1 MAIFTCSI
9 KRISR
14 GQGMSIVAEIAKYRA
29 CKLTDERLGKTFNFT
44 KRHHPCESRL
54 FLPEEREKE
63 WQHYSQVWNAVEKSE
78 KRKDKMHIFK
88 VLMTSRKYGWTQ
100 ESVHCLNI
108 IDIVFSDDQKVR
120 NAWKDLYDKYCVQ
133 NPDETQL
140 KKIQNAQY
148 KLLDTMA
155 SSLGYKD
162 IVTWETIQNPY
173 IPEGM
178 RRQQQEQ
185 AASQQANNN
194 ILLNMQH
201 MIPKNNKAE
210 ENNEH

>member
-1 MAIFTCSI
+1 MECKDILNLIAII
-9 KRISR
+9 VIP
-14 GQGMSIVAEIAKYRA
+14 IVAVLIGQHLQNRAEI
-29 CKLTDERLGKTFNFT
+29 
-44 KRHHPCESRL
+44 
-54 FLPEEREKE
+54 
-63 WQHYSQVWNAVEKSE
+63 
-78 KRKDKMHIFK
+78 RKDKIHIFK
-88 VLMTSRKYGWTQ
+88 VLMTSRIYGWTQ

-108 IDIVFSDDQKVR
+108 IDIVFSDNENVR

-155 SSLGYKD
+155 NSLGYKD
-162 IVTWETIQNPY
+162 MVTWETIQNPY

-185 AASQQANNN
+185 AASQQAYNN
-194 ILLNMQH
+194 LLFNMQH
-201 MIPKNNKAE
+201 MIPKNNKVD

>member
-1 MAIFTCSI
+1 MECKDILNLIAII
-9 KRISR
+9 VIP
-14 GQGMSIVAEIAKYRA
+14 IVAILIGQHLQNRAEI
-29 CKLTDERLGKTFNFT
+29 
-44 KRHHPCESRL
+44 
-54 FLPEEREKE
+54 
-63 WQHYSQVWNAVEKSE
+63 
-78 KRKDKMHIFK
+78 RKDKMHIFK
-88 VLMTSRKYGWTQ
+88 VLMTSRIYGWTQ

-108 IDIVFSDDQKVR
+108 IDIVFSDDENVR

-155 SSLGYKD
+155 NSLGYKD
-162 IVTWETIQNPY
+162 KVTWETIQNPY

-185 AASQQANNN
+185 AASQQAYNN
-194 ILLNMQH
+194 LLFNMQH
-201 MIPKNNKAE
+201 MIPKNNKVD